1 MKRSALALIVLALF
15 APEALAHTGAD
26 TGSGFGSGFGHP
38 FGGLDHALAMIAVGI
53 WGAVL
58 GRPLIWVLPVAFPAM
73 MVVGGIAG
81 IVNIGLP
88 FVETGIA
95 LSVIALGL
103 VIAAGWAAKRE
114 AALALVAIFAVFHGY
129 AHGQELPQAANPA
142 AYAAGFVLAT
152 GLLHLTGIAI
162 GAVLAM
168 PWGRSAVRAAGAI
181 IAVLGAWIL
190 AGSPGA
196 A

>member
-1 MKRSALALIVLALF
+1 MKKAVFLLAFCALGVPA
-15 APEALAHTGAD
+15 ALAHTGTD
-26 TGSGFGSGFGHP
+26 TGSGFSAGFGHP
-38 FGGLDHALAMIAVGI
+38 LGGLDHTLAMIAVGI
-53 WGAVL
+53 WGAIL
-58 GRPLIWVLPVAFPAM
+58 GRPLLWVLPVAFPAM

-81 IVNIGLP
+81 IANIGLP

-103 VIAAGWAAKRE
+103 AIAAGWAAPRE
-114 AALALVAIFAVFHGY
+114 AALALVAVFAVFHGY
-129 AHGQELPQAANPA
+129 AHGQELPHAASPA

-162 GAVLAM
+162 GAVLAL
-168 PWGRSAVRAAGAI
+168 PWGRTAVRAAGAV
-181 IAVLGAWIL
+181 IAVLGLWIL